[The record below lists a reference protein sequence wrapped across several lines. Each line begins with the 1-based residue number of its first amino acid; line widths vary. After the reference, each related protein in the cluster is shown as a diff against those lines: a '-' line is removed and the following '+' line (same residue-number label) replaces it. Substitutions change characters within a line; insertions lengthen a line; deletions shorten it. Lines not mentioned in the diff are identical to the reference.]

1 MNILDMALKRASISV
16 TRRLN
21 KAIDGMAIRVESV
34 CERNGEVIVTLL
46 VTSLAVTI
54 VVCERNGE
62 VIVTLLVTSL
72 AVTIVYSY
80 VTGQWE
86 TTSIFVA
93 WMVSASIDIGGSV
106 LSAAAW
112 RKIKEYMNEHQRRNG
127 TAPQPA

>member
-21 KAIDGMAIRVESV
+21 KAIDGTAIRVES
-34 CERNGEVIVTLL
+34 
-46 VTSLAVTI
+46 
-54 VVCERNGE
+54 VCERNGE